1 MAESNFQAAPTPLT
15 EAQLARHYRWLNLHP
30 FKDMDAIRAWLTTS
44 QEKFQAHQQVYP
56 LVLQGEPS
64 SGRSYLLEAAFF
76 QRNYQHLPVVVFHW
90 DMEVW
95 DAPSQ
100 AAQVEHLQAR
110 LDNYVQ
116 QIQLNNPSLYAK
128 VGELARQVDSV
139 AVPAGVELS
148 VKLDK
153 LWDWLFPP
161 PRTLSAATDPQDT
174 FAPVKARFRQL
185 LQDSHVILHLRHAEL
200 LDQGLLAHLWSMVKW
215 LNAEQQA
222 DQGLIALAFSFPSN
236 HPVSELLG
244 ARERY
249 ANRMVQDFSKQRVSQ
264 ALKDTYGASVATH
277 ASVQWLLQHAAL
289 SSGKLDANTVSQLL
303 NTLLDQGLLNYDA
316 EQQHWYLS
324 AMTDLESWQKA
335 LGAKLEQRWNNCLD
349 QVPSAWHPRLQALF
363 SLAALGGEWIPLDLL
378 LKYLGIVDNAER
390 DVLIDLLDEHFAD
403 FLHCANYQ
411 FVGIQGLVYLF
422 KSPLIPSLLIDPATR
437 QTQASELIKWL
448 QKQAW
453 GATGQRNQASYL
465 LRLAEY
471 ADRELAQQLRQQLAW
486 QVEAE
491 FAADL
496 EAHVLERLL
505 SGDLSLVTLSRLMWN
520 NYSIWP
526 MPRQRAICQ
535 AWLAYYQQQSS
546 EANEDGYSGA
556 DWDELW
562 NTTQDSPIP
571 ATKEGLDLC
580 YFYGNTQFLFGYND
594 KARALFQL
602 GLVLCEKYKSIGME
616 ARFYSILAKVEHN
629 QGNLTLA
636 ETYLTELVIPKF
648 QQLSHHQ
655 SLAVAYGRLA
665 DILQSRGQLD
675 KALDIYKM
683 LELPVYEQ
691 LGAMREKALTMER
704 IAAILQARGQV
715 DEALR
720 IYQDHALPIY
730 EQLGA
735 VRDKA
740 VTLESIAAILQA
752 HGQADEALCIYQTE
766 ALPVYEQLGAVRD
779 KAITM
784 ARIAAILQARG
795 QVDEALRIYQDH
807 ALPIYEQLG
816 AVRDKAVTMARIA
829 AILQARGQVDEALRI
844 YQTDV
849 LPVYEQL
856 GAVHEKALTMGII
869 ATILKDRGQLNEA
882 LHIYQDD
889 VLPVYEQLGAVR
901 DKAITQVNIAR
912 VLWAQDPIKHRA
924 QVHELLSEAK
934 ETSLSMKSP
943 EADIAQDYL
952 IDYGLVGDGGAAK
965 PISEQAKTVLHRN
978 SLCLCGSGKRY
989 KHCCGAL

>member
-1 MAESNFQAAPTPLT
+1 
-15 EAQLARHYRWLNLHP
+15 
-30 FKDMDAIRAWLTTS
+30 
-44 QEKFQAHQQVYP
+44 
-56 LVLQGEPS
+56 
-64 SGRSYLLEAAFF
+64 
-76 QRNYQHLPVVVFHW
+76 
-90 DMEVW
+90 
-95 DAPSQ
+95 
-100 AAQVEHLQAR
+100 
-110 LDNYVQ
+110 
-116 QIQLNNPSLYAK
+116 
-128 VGELARQVDSV
+128 
-139 AVPAGVELS
+139 
-148 VKLDK
+148 
-153 LWDWLFPP
+153 
-161 PRTLSAATDPQDT
+161 
-174 FAPVKARFRQL
+174 
-185 LQDSHVILHLRHAEL
+185 
-200 LDQGLLAHLWSMVKW
+200 
-215 LNAEQQA
+215 
-222 DQGLIALAFSFPSN
+222 
-236 HPVSELLG
+236 
-244 ARERY
+244 
-249 ANRMVQDFSKQRVSQ
+249 
-264 ALKDTYGASVATH
+264 
-277 ASVQWLLQHAAL
+277 
-289 SSGKLDANTVSQLL
+289 
-303 NTLLDQGLLNYDA
+303 
-316 EQQHWYLS
+316 
-324 AMTDLESWQKA
+324 
-335 LGAKLEQRWNNCLD
+335 
-349 QVPSAWHPRLQALF
+349 
-363 SLAALGGEWIPLDLL
+363 
-378 LKYLGIVDNAER
+378 
-390 DVLIDLLDEHFAD
+390 
-403 FLHCANYQ
+403 
-411 FVGIQGLVYLF
+411 
-422 KSPLIPSLLIDPATR
+422 
-437 QTQASELIKWL
+437 LIKWL
-448 QKQAW
+448 QEQAW

-740 VTLESIAAILQA
+740 VT
-752 HGQADEALCIYQTE
+752 
-766 ALPVYEQLGAVRD
+766 
-779 KAITM
+779 
-784 ARIAAILQARG
+784 
-795 QVDEALRIYQDH
+795 
-807 ALPIYEQLG
+807 
-816 AVRDKAVTMARIA
+816 MARIA